1 MNNKINI
8 TNNALLK
15 LIEKAIESKKPLS
28 IIRKGDGENV
38 IIGFNKIKGIRLI
51 KYLRKLR
58 HFNIRRYDFSF
69 QNFFRNELISS
80 FKNADYIGVA
90 KDYSYSSIRKF
101 DNEITNYYNLNKK
114 KLCDSHFHL
123 EFVKNPENNNLI
135 NPVAQKLISN
145 KKIGIISHLN
155 ISKFIKSH
163 DSQIIAQF
171 EIPKRDAGIF
181 NKMTIKKYKKIIK
194 SINSTDKDIDIWFLA
209 AGAYAKPF
217 CEHIKNKKG
226 IAIDI
231 GSAIDT
237 WSGEYHSR
245 KYLREI
251 FKEKNEKKTS
261 Y

>member
-8 TNNALLK
+8 INDNLLK
-15 LIEKAIESKKPLS
+15 LIEKAVESKKPLS

-38 IIGFNKIKGIRLI
+38 IIGYNKIKGIRLI

-69 QNFFRNELISS
+69 QKFFRRELISS

-90 KDYSYSSIRKF
+90 KDYSYSSIRQF

-123 EFVKNPENNNLI
+123 EFVKNPKNNSLI
-135 NPVAQKLISN
+135 NPIAQRLISN

-155 ISKFIKSH
+155 ISNFIKSH
-163 DSQIIAQF
+163 NSEIIAQF
-171 EIPKRDAGIF
+171 EIPKRDAGMF
-181 NKMTIKKYKKIIK
+181 NKMTIQKYKKIIQ
-194 SINSTDKDIDIWFLA
+194 SIDVIDENIDIWFLA

-217 CEHIKNKKG
+217 CKHIKSKRG

-251 FKEKNEKKTS
+251 FKKKNK
-261 Y
+261 